1 MRKILLVS
9 FLLFKCMDTSAQ
21 EFKVDASYVY
31 LYSSQLDK
39 AIQTYNF
46 TRPILTEKQPLL
58 THGLNASASY
68 IYRNDK
74 HFKHGFNFSYA
85 YFQSWAE
92 NKNFSN
98 QLKLHVAN
106 LGYLLH
112 YENLERCKGF
122 YSDLIVSATSSILY
136 RVLNDEPFVYDETL
150 SKSFGIGGNVQ
161 LKFGYS
167 FLLRNKGYLSPFL
180 SFAYTPYLFSPKNEA
195 VINQTNGLVCRDWT
209 EILTAQFGLAF
220 HVRR

>member
-1 MRKILLVS
+1 MRNMLLFG

-21 EFKVDASYVY
+21 EFKIDASYAY

-58 THGLNASASY
+58 TNGLNASASY
-68 IYRNDK
+68 IFRNDK
-74 HFKHGFNFSYA
+74 HFKHGINFSYA
-85 YFQSWAE
+85 YFRSWAE
-92 NKNFSN
+92 NKKFSN
-98 QLKLHVAN
+98 QLNLHVAN

-112 YENLERCKGF
+112 YENPEKCKGF
-122 YSDLIVSATSSILY
+122 YSDLIVSATSSLVY
-136 RVLNDEPFVYDETL
+136 RVLNEEPFVYDETL
-150 SKSFGIGGNVQ
+150 SKAFGIGGNVQ

-167 FLLRNKGYLSPFL
+167 FQLKNRCYLSPFL
-180 SFAYTPYLFSPKNEA
+180 SFAYTPYLFSPNNEA
-195 VINQTNGLVCRDWT
+195 VINQTKGLVCRNWT

-220 HVRR
+220 QVKK